1 MRLWAITLIR
11 NSFFQV
17 GAGILLTMVLGGL
30 ILQWLEPGDISKDDN
45 PYWWA
50 IVTMTTVGYGDFY
63 PTTPAGRIFAV
74 LIMFMG
80 ISLVSLLTAS
90 ISSIFVARKI
100 REGKGLEQLNLT
112 HHLIMCG
119 WNPNGERILDSIQH
133 LSGGIKRDLVLINEM
148 NEEDVTQLKNRYR
161 KIRIHFVSGD
171 FTQEEILNRASIID
185 ADTVIVIPNTT
196 GSEVAT
202 YDEKTIFATL
212 TIKSM
217 DPNIR
222 VIAYLLDRVNLT
234 HIKRA
239 DADEVVVGDD
249 FSAHIVASH
258 VVDPGVPQIANQL
271 MESNSNSR
279 FKRVEIPSQFVG
291 KSYDQLFDH
300 FRKKDGS
307 LLIGV
312 FAEDENLGIG
322 AILSSDAS
330 ALDNFIERK
339 LKEGGISLQEE
350 SKINMVVNPRK
361 GYTLKEGQRA
371 IVIP

>member
-1 MRLWAITLIR
+1 MRLWIRTLIR

-17 GAGILLTMVLGGL
+17 GAGILLTMVLGGI
-30 ILQWLEPGDISKDDN
+30 ILQWLEPGEISKNDN

-50 IVTMTTVGYGDFY
+50 IVTMTTVGYGDFS
-63 PTTPAGRIFAV
+63 PATPAGRMFAV
-74 LIMFMG
+74 IIMFIG

-90 ISSIFVARKI
+90 ISSIFVAQKI
-100 REGKGLEQLNLT
+100 REGKGLEQLNLND
-112 HHLIMCG
+112 HLILCG
-119 WNPNGERILDSIQH
+119 WNPNGGRVLDSIQH
-133 LSGGIKRDLVLINEM
+133 LSGGKKKELVLINEM
-148 NEEDVTQLKNRYR
+148 NEEDVTQLKNRYQQLN
-161 KIRIHFVSGD
+161 IHFVSGD
-171 FTQEEILNRASIID
+171 FTQEEILNKASIFE
-185 ADTVIVIPNTT
+185 ANTVIVIPNTT

-222 VIAYLLDRVNLT
+222 VVAYLLDRENLT

-249 FSAHIVASH
+249 FSAHILASH
-258 VVDPGVPQIANQL
+258 VVDPGIPQIANQL
-271 MESNSNSR
+271 IESNSNSR
-279 FKRVEIPSQFVG
+279 FRRVEIPMEFISQ
-291 KSYDQLFDH
+291 SYSDLFDYY
-300 FRKKDGS
+300 RKLNGS

-330 ALDNFIERK
+330 ALDSFIERK
-339 LKEGGISLQEE
+339 LKEGGINLQEE
-350 SKINMVVNPRK
+350 SKINIVINPSK
-361 GYTLKEGQRA
+361 DYTIKEGERA
-371 IVIP
+371 IIIP

>member
-202 YDEKTIFATL
+202 YDEQTIFATL
-212 TIKSM
+212 TITTM
-217 DPNIR
+217 DPNFR